1 MSSMKGGGGLVKHLE
16 GMAKRL
22 KKAETVSAGFLE
34 GATNNSGQSAAMIAA
49 IQEYGAPAKG
59 IPPRPFFRNMIKE
72 NKDQWGNQIAHFLIQ
87 TNFDSLATLG
97 KMGEEL
103 RDQIR
108 DSMKEITEPELS
120 PVSVLLRERFGNNP
134 QEVTFADVMQARRDI
149 ASGVEP
155 AVSDTGAKPL
165 IWTGGL
171 QSAVN
176 YEVNE

>member
-1 MSSMKGGGGLVKHLE
+1 MSGMKGGDKLIAHLE

-72 NKDQWGNQIAHFLIQ
+72 NKDQWGQMLSHFLQ
-87 TNFDSLATLG
+87 VSDMDSANALRL
-97 KMGEEL
+97 MGEEL
-103 RDQIR
+103 AGEIKQ
-108 DSMKEITEPELS
+108 SMTDITEPELS
-120 PVSVLLRERFGNNP
+120 PVSLLLRERFGNNP
-134 QEVTFADVMQARRDI
+134 QDVTFADVMQARYDI

-155 AVSDTGAKPL
+155 TVSGTGAKPL

-171 QSAVN
+171 QSAIN